1 MRRELRSLSARSARG
16 RTNERGAAWARS
28 NLKLER
34 DLLASDRVAVAGCDE
49 VGRGSLGGPVSVG
62 MVVVDAATR
71 PPTGLRDSKLLPP
84 AARESLVPRIC
95 SWSRC
100 WAIGHASAAEIDEFG
115 ILRALRLAG
124 ERALDSLEVR
134 PDLVLL
140 DGNYDWFTRPER
152 SRGSPTSV
160 EPEQV
165 TLKVKADLTCAS
177 VAAASV
183 VAKVARDRLMVEL
196 SRSYPWYAWQSN
208 KGYAAPEHRATLV
221 DIGPCDQHRRSWR
234 LLVSD
239 DGGVLD
245 DPELA
250 DPELEAAELEDVA
263 LGSRRSSE
271 PKAPS
276 ASRGHAHR

>member
-1 MRRELRSLSARSARG
+1 MTAG
-16 RTNERGAAWARS
+16 RAP

-34 DLLASDRVAVAGCDE
+34 DLLVADRVAVAGCDE

-62 MVVVDAATR
+62 MVVVDAVTRR

-84 AARESLVPRIC
+84 AVREALVPRIN
-95 SWSRC
+95 SWSCC
-100 WAIGHASAAEIDEFG
+100 WAIGHASAAEIDEIG

-124 ERALDSLEVR
+124 ERAVASLAVR
-134 PDLVLL
+134 PDLILL

-152 SRGSPTSV
+152 SAASPTSV

-183 VAKVARDRLMVEL
+183 IAKVARDRLMVEL
-196 SRSYPWYAWQSN
+196 SRSYPWYGWHAN
-208 KGYAAPEHRATLV
+208 KGYAAPEHRAALLAN
-221 DIGPCDQHRRSWR
+221 GPCEEHRRSWR

-239 DGGVLD
+239 
-245 DPELA
+245 EEA
-250 DPELEAAELEDVA
+250 DLEEETEVGEYA
-263 LGSRRSSE
+263 
-271 PKAPS
+271 
-276 ASRGHAHR
+276 RG